1 MPIAS
6 VMASEFVDCTATVTM
21 LIPVLLVLL
30 LSTVTPIAL
39 YLCCYLM
46 RYGDVRRSGHREL
59 QARFKV
65 RPELKNGQS
74 GPESDESEPI
84 QTAIVIPIAANL
96 DNLELFRCL
105 TIALTWME

>member
-39 YLCCYLM
+39 YFCCYNYLM
-46 RYGDVRRSGHREL
+46 RYGDVTLSGHREL
-59 QARFKV
+59 QARFKI

-84 QTAIVIPIAANL
+84 QTAIVA
-96 DNLELFRCL
+96 
-105 TIALTWME
+105 